1 MFQFIFDQALSN
13 GLKGRLFRKFRS
25 TVAKYYDPIVRT
37 TLNGKCLNINFSHQL
52 PLYMKLFPFYS
63 QNLSRLAKFIR
74 NQYST
79 LCMID
84 VGANVGDSFALVGK
98 EEGDS
103 ILMVEGD
110 PNYFDLLTRNT
121 ILDKN
126 IFRIKAFLSDEH
138 GTALHELQRIDGNTI
153 IMVDNS
159 KSKQTITYYKLDEIL
174 DKNPMFKTCNLLK
187 IDTEG
192 FDGKVIQGAKRLIN
206 ESKPAIFFEHSPQ
219 FLRLLGEDKLSI
231 FRFLSESGYNYFTFY
246 DNMGYLVS
254 TLSIHNID
262 TIADLLCHAEYRS
275 SYFDVC
281 CFHDNLSIDRW
292 SFIDNERKY
301 YSNYH
306 ESAKSDN

>member
-1 MFQFIFDQALSN
+1 MFQFIFNQALCD
-13 GLKGRLFRKFRS
+13 GLKGRLFRKLRS

-52 PLYMKLFPFYS
+52 PYYMKLFPFYS
-63 QNLSRLAKFIR
+63 QNLSRLAQFVR

-110 PNYFDLLTRNT
+110 PNHFDLLTKNT
-121 ILDKN
+121 IQDKN
-126 IFRIKAFLSDEH
+126 ILRIKAFLSDEH
-138 GTALHELQRIDGNTI
+138 GTAPHELQRIGGNTS
-153 IMVDNS
+153 IMINHS
-159 KSKQTITYYKLDEIL
+159 QSNQTVTYYKLDEIL
-174 DKNPMFKTCNLLK
+174 NKNPMFKTCNLLK

-192 FDGKVIQGAKRLIN
+192 FDGKVIQGAKGLIN

-231 FRFLSESGYNYFTFY
+231 FRFLSESGYSYFTFY
-246 DNMGYLVS
+246 DNIGYLVT
-254 TLSIHNID
+254 TLSINNID
-262 TIADLLCHAEYRS
+262 TITDLMYHAEYRYY
-275 SYFDVC
+275 YFDVC
-281 CFHDNLSIDRW
+281 CFHDNYSTDRW
-292 SFIDNERKY
+292 IFIDNEKKY

-306 ESAKSDN
+306 ESTK